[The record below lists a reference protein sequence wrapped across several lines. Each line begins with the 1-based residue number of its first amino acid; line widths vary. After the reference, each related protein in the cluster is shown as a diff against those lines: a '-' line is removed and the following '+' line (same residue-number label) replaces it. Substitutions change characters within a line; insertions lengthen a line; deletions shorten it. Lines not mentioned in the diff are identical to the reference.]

1 MPNSQQTPSPT
12 AFETLKNNWF
22 LIVFFM
28 GMAVTWGSFSQR
40 DKVQEAR
47 ITILENKIEK
57 TDSAVGEIG
66 KTLVEI
72 NTTLKF
78 IQERITDKQ

>member
-1 MPNSQQTPSPT
+1 MTQDMKSPLD
-12 AFETLKNNWF
+12 TLKNNWF

-28 GMAVTWGSFSQR
+28 GMAVTWGSFSQK

-47 ITILENKIEK
+47 IEILESKVEK
-57 TDSAVGEIG
+57 TDDSVRDIG
-66 KTLVEI
+66 NTLVEI

-78 IQERITDKQ
+78 IQEKLNEPDR

>member
-1 MPNSQQTPSPT
+1 MAQDMKSPLD
-12 AFETLKNNWF
+12 TLKNNWF

-28 GMAVTWGSFSQR
+28 GMAVTWGSFSQK

-47 ITILENKIEK
+47 IEILESKVEK
-57 TDSAVGEIG
+57 TDDSVRDIG
-66 KTLVEI
+66 NTLVEI

-78 IQERITDKQ
+78 IQEKLNEPDR